1 MKKRVLSLLLCLGM
15 IGALTV
21 GCSNQVNQGN
31 STKTETETKEETK
44 KISEMSEKEL
54 EEAWK
59 KEPAYGKT
67 IKVGYNGGG
76 CLGGFG
82 IALAKGFY
90 EAEGIDA
97 EIVSMTSTTDALGT
111 GKVDIAGDHIATL
124 LVPVVNGVNMTF
136 TTASQTGCKSLYVL
150 ADSGIETTKDLVGK
164 TIAIPDGV
172 GQSDQNI
179 TMRYLT
185 KDGIDPNDVNY
196 KVTTTDAVVQAMKSG
211 EVQAANL
218 SDQFARPFVK
228 DGTLKY
234 IRSITYDDDFS
245 KEPCCI
251 MGINSDF
258 MEKNPIT
265 SYKLTKAFSDANDW
279 IEDNKA
285 EAAQI
290 LIDNSW
296 ASGDV
301 ETVQSFLEEWN
312 FKISDEDCGTALK
325 NVLKDYK
332 EFGLFDEDID
342 VDKTLDT
349 VWKPLLL
356 NE

>member
-1 MKKRVLSLLLCLGM
+1 MKKKVLSLLLCLGLA
-15 IGALTV
+15 GTLTV
-21 GCSNQVNQGN
+21 GCSNQVNQSN
-31 STKTETETKEETK
+31 DEKTETKETT
-44 KISEMSEKEL
+44 KISEMSEEEL
-54 EEAWK
+54 EEAWE
-59 KEPAYGKT
+59 KEPAYGTT
-67 IKVGYNGGG
+67 IKVGYNGGA

-97 EIVSMTSTTDALGT
+97 EIVSMTSCTDALGT
-111 GKVDIAGDHIATL
+111 GKVDVAGDHIATL
-124 LVPVVNGVNMTF
+124 LVPAVNGVNMTF

-150 ADSGIETTKDLVGK
+150 ADSGIETTEDLIGK

-172 GQSDQNI
+172 GMSDQNI

-196 KVTTTDAVVQAMKSG
+196 KVTSTDAVIQAMQSG
-211 EVQAANL
+211 EIQAANL
-218 SDQFARPFVK
+218 SDQFARSFVK

-234 IRSITYDDDFS
+234 IRSITYDEDFS
-245 KEPCCI
+245 TEPCCI
-251 MGINSDF
+251 MAVNSDF

-265 SYKLTKAFSDANDW
+265 AYKLTKAFSDANDW

-290 LIDNSW
+290 LIDNQW

-325 NVLKDYK
+325 NILNDYK
-332 EFGLFDEDID
+332 GFGLFDEDID
-342 VDKTLDT
+342 ADKTLDE
-349 VWKPLLL
+349 VWNPLLL
-356 NE
+356 NQ